1 MWVPSATSGADRS
14 TINPIWDIV
23 PYNVEQARGDERYN
37 IITFGMYQH
46 NTDIQGAMNR
56 VYDYHKELEAKFMD
70 IYENNIPK
78 FGELVH

>member
-1 MWVPSATSGADRS
+1 
-14 TINPIWDIV
+14 
-23 PYNVEQARGDERYN
+23 
-37 IITFGMYQH
+37 MYQH